1 MFQGKLVNRFSGTSK
16 KSGNTFYSVD
26 VFVDMPS
33 GSRTLL
39 KSFINANLYDKISSI
54 PLDSDVICKC
64 GVNNFGNIV
73 VCDISVAK

>member
-26 VFVDMPS
+26 IFVDMPS

-54 PLDSDVICKC
+54 PLIKIIRK
-64 GVNNFGNIV
+64 NNKMSI
-73 VCDISVAK
+73 KK